1 MSTTHIALRVAGGM
15 RSDPF
20 FLILALI
27 ALVGLAAMA
36 PALVP
41 ADLNLTYPFMDGDS
55 HDWIANGL
63 RLAGEDVRYSG
74 RAPLLPLTVALLDRL
89 SALSWLPLLLQVL
102 YRLTALA
109 FYSLAAR
116 LVAPRAAFVAAL
128 ALLVNDSLQGL
139 SLQVM
144 ADVPAAC
151 LLFLAARSFLL
162 APLAP
167 ENRTR
172 RYLESGLFAGLAAL
186 TQTAGALWM
195 PAAAL
200 TAALFRRRD
209 FRSPWLWASLLP
221 PLVFPFLWRWVQPPA
236 FGGSGGV
243 SREQWLL
250 LDPHAGSVPFYLYA
264 LVSLLG
270 LPGALLLAAGL
281 ASAARRVRREEAF
294 FLAAAL
300 FAATTFFFVF
310 LYDYNAKRFLCYGVW
325 FGGLFMAEALARLRS
340 RPAFAGVATL
350 LVAFSALPLP
360 AWPSDPSVAGIWPA
374 PPVYVRIPV
383 GATATGSATLD
394 GKPRIERGVLADWRG
409 FGGIR
414 RAWDAKRAEA
424 SFTPGDPGV
433 FAADHSAL
441 YLYERPADGGGRY
454 RTLTRLGNVLRRRV
468 KFVPASY
475 FEGGWAFLDLEPLGT
490 VAGEYAV
497 YRARLPGL
505 PESWL
510 VAAPAG
516 GALHRRLDKVAARS
530 VSRQAE
536 GRAKAEAIEDFIA
549 DSAGYVALVPVP
561 LRADLSQL
569 YLPFLL
575 ETTELYVAEPGRRR
589 EMLELLG
596 GAPVLAE
603 RSFGTTIVRKMVFR
617 GRKTALVSYRP
628 LTGTA
633 GPLPEPPPPPRRS
646 RRSPPARGAGAPPG
660 G

>member
-1 MSTTHIALRVAGGM
+1 M

-27 ALVGLAAMA
+27 AFLGLAAMA

-41 ADLNLTYPFMDGDS
+41 ADLSLTYPFMDGDS

-74 RAPLLPLTVALLDRL
+74 RAPLLPLTIALLDRL
-89 SALSWLPLLLQVL
+89 SALSWLPLLLQGMF
-102 YRLTALA
+102 RLTALA

-116 LVAPRAAFVAAL
+116 LAGRRAAFVAAL
-128 ALLVNDSLQGL
+128 ALLVNDSLLGL

-151 LLFLAARSFLL
+151 LLFLAARSFLR

-167 ENRTR
+167 ENGAR
-172 RYLESGLFAGLAAL
+172 RYLESGLFAGLSAL
-186 TQTAGALWM
+186 TQSVGALWV

-200 TAALFRRRD
+200 TAALYRRHD

-221 PLVFPFLWRWVQPPA
+221 PLAFPFLWRWAQPPA
-236 FGGSGGV
+236 FGGSGGL

-264 LVSLLG
+264 LLSLLG

-281 ASAARRVRREEAF
+281 ASAARRARREEAL

-310 LYDYNAKRFLCYGVW
+310 LYDYNAKRFLVYGVW
-325 FGGLFMAEALARLRS
+325 FGGLFMAEALGRLRS
-340 RPAFAGVATL
+340 RPAFAGVSVL

-360 AWPSDPSVAGIWPA
+360 ASPSDPSVAGLWPA

-383 GATATGSATLD
+383 GATATGSATLA
-394 GKPRIERGVLADWRG
+394 GAARIERGGLADWRD
-409 FGGIR
+409 FGHIR
-414 RAWDAKRAEA
+414 RAWEARGREA
-424 SFTPGDPGV
+424 SFAPVDPGV
-433 FAADHSAL
+433 FAADQSAL
-441 YLYERPADGGGRY
+441 YLYEQPTDGGGRY
-454 RTLTRLGNVLRRRV
+454 RTLTHLGNALRRRV
-468 KFVPASY
+468 KLVPASY
-475 FEGGWAFLDLEPLGT
+475 FAGGWAFLDLEPLGC

-505 PESWL
+505 AESWL
-510 VAAPAG
+510 LAATEG
-516 GALHRRLDKVAARS
+516 SALHRRLARVAARAT
-530 VSRQAE
+530 SRPAA
-536 GRAKAEAIEDFIA
+536 GRAKAEAIRGFIA
-549 DSAGYVALVPVP
+549 DSGGFVALVPVP

-603 RSFGTTIVRKMVFR
+603 RSFGTTIVRKTVFR

-633 GPLPEPPPPPRRS
+633 GPLPGPPPPPRRS